1 MATKITEKE
10 YQLHTIEAL
19 DSNGLMDGGTTM
31 PLSIRGVNTTNGER
45 GQYILKWRNA
55 NRLSTQS
62 MTNELLGAWIATELG
77 ISCVT
82 PVLINISEDFV
93 NKSMVGQ
100 EGFKAASQCI
110 GINFGSEY
118 IPGLLPF
125 VNQFKA
131 VDERQINQAIMI
143 FLFDLFVDNSDRG
156 QGKPNLF
163 YQDGR
168 YVVLDHEMI
177 FSFLEILLGQN
188 VSPWIIKDDR
198 ELYYKHPLLPYLKN
212 VVPDVSSCVEQ
223 LTKIDN
229 RFWDAASK
237 WLPKE
242 CNLENISKIKS
253 RLDGIISNRDI
264 FAEQISLIIQS

>member
-1 MATKITEKE
+1 MKKITDKE

-19 DSNGLMDGGTTM
+19 DSNGLMDGGTSM
-31 PLSIRGVNTTNGER
+31 PLSLRGVNTTNGER

-55 NRLSTQS
+55 NRLSAQS

-77 ISCVT
+77 INCVT
-82 PVLINISEDFV
+82 PVLINISEHFV
-93 NKSMVGQ
+93 QTTMMGQ
-100 EGFKAASQCI
+100 EGYKAATRCI
-110 GINFGSEY
+110 GINFGSQY

-125 VNQFKA
+125 VNQFRA
-131 VDERQINQAIMI
+131 DDERHINQAIMI
-143 FLFDLFVDNSDRG
+143 LMFDIFVDNGDRG

-168 YVVLDHEMI
+168 YVVLDHELI

-188 VSPWIIKDDR
+188 ASPWIFKDDL
-198 ELYYKHPLLPYLKN
+198 ELYHKHPLLPYLKN
-212 VVPDVSSCVEQ
+212 VVPDVTSCVEH

-229 RFWDAASK
+229 HFWDVVLK

-242 CNLENISKIKS
+242 CNLDNISKIKS
-253 RLDGIISNRDI
+253 RLDVIISNRDI